1 MYVLVAQRSRGHIKL
16 HSTPCQQSKHVPPL
30 VCVAEECAYKVLT
43 NLNKDGVEEPGIP
56 YITEAYYKHR
66 DNAEVVENI
75 CVLFMELCDYSESA
89 SRCNTVSECQ
99 PAVVQCVC
107 CAVTSH
113 QCVYLL
119 FQLRSR
125 PRFDTC
131 ALARP
136 S

>member
-1 MYVLVAQRSRGHIKL
+1 M
-16 HSTPCQQSKHVPPL
+16 
-30 VCVAEECAYKVLT
+30 LT

-125 PRFDTC
+125 PRFVTC

-136 S
+136 CSTRFTSASRKTR